1 MFTLPGEVESAV
13 PLQRSIHIVY
23 ELLFTGY
30 NSQLLYL
37 KGLDLTRRRSHD
49 SLLDSL
55 TKFSVIFL
63 LNFFSVEGSWLALKT
78 LH

>member
-1 MFTLPGEVESAV
+1 M
-13 PLQRSIHIVY
+13 Y

-37 KGLDLTRRRSHD
+37 KGPDLTRRRSHD
-49 SLLDSL
+49 SLQDSL

-63 LNFFSVEGSWLALKT
+63 LNFFSDDGSWLALKT